1 MEYSTKTRN
10 ELIKYCKEKNI
21 KSYSSKTKNEIIE
34 MLVFL
39 TDISNTIPEKI
50 HRLNYIGSK
59 FQLLELDFYKYKR
72 KNRMVFI

>member
-34 MLVFL
+34 MLVSL
-39 TDISNTIPEKI
+39 TSLADISNTIPEKI
-50 HRLNYIGSK
+50 HRLHP
-59 FQLLELDFYKYKR
+59 
-72 KNRMVFI
+72 